1 MPTSNL
7 EPVPIDSTPSRPV
20 LDDKKRAKII
30 ALLANGSSR
39 RMAARYVGCAPSTI
53 TRTATRM
60 PDFAEQMAVAEQNA
74 DIDALRSLRVAAR
87 KPRYW
92 RAAAWLLER
101 RHPDDFAR
109 RAPNT
114 YTAEEFARCIA
125 MVAHTITQDLPEAN
139 YERVIKKLDRLHE
152 MTREDV
158 QAEQAAPFKMA
169 DLEMEWA
176 EADRQREALEREALE
191 HALLEEDSFE
201 DETTPIAS
209 APFSE
214 PRLVQ
219 HPSPEASAV
228 PFPALAVTPETPYTS
243 ESQP

>member
-1 MPTSNL
+1 LTRKN
-7 EPVPIDSTPSRPV
+7 
-20 LDDKKRAKII
+20 RAKII

-53 TRTATRM
+53 TRTAARIRG
-60 PDFAEQMAVAEQNA
+60 FAEQMAVAEQNA

-101 RHPDDFAR
+101 RNPDEFAR
-109 RAPNT
+109 RTPNT
-114 YTAEEFARCIA
+114 YTTEEFSRCMA
-125 MVAHTITQDLPEAN
+125 MVANALTRDLPEEN
-139 YERVIKKLDRLHE
+139 YERVMKELDRLHE
-152 MTREDV
+152 MTKEDV
-158 QAEQAAPFKMA
+158 QADRAAPFKMA
-169 DLEMEWA
+169 DLEKEWA
-176 EADRQREALEREALE
+176 EADRQRKALEREALE
-191 HALLEEDSFE
+191 RRALEREARERKALEHDPLEEDYLE
-201 DETTPIAS
+201 DENMPIGS
-209 APFSE
+209 DPFSA

-228 PFPALAVTPETPYTS
+228 AFPALAVTPETPYTS